1 MIRVWTRTAATA
13 VLLAG
18 MAVSSI
24 NSTMAADEQPD
35 ATFTFS
41 GGSAAIGVGVTWG
54 HGTLQ
59 YGGKE
64 YSFRLHGVD
73 LVDVGGGKLS
83 GTGKV
88 YNLNRVDDF
97 AGNYAAATA
106 GAALAAGGEEIAMHN
121 HRGVSIR
128 LRAETKGAQLQ
139 AAIEGLTIELEAPA
153 K

>member
-1 MIRVWTRTAATA
+1 MLVAA
-13 VLLAG
+13 

-24 NSTMAADEQPD
+24 SSTMAADEQPD

-59 YGGKE
+59 YRGKD
-64 YSFRLHGVD
+64 YPFRLHGVD
-73 LVDVGGGKLS
+73 LVDLGGGKLS
-83 GTGKV
+83 GSGKV
-88 YNLNRVDDF
+88 YNLNSVVDF
-97 AGNYAAATA
+97 AGNYAAAAA
-106 GAALAAGGEEIAMHN
+106 GASLAKGGEEIAMHN

-128 LRAETKGAQLQ
+128 LRSETKGAQLQ
-139 AAIEGLTIELEAPA
+139 AAVEGLTIELEAPA